1 MNPSDKQGPSA
12 PSSPKPTQL
21 VSIKQN
27 VKSEARSR
35 HVKYASIDPA
45 YRKNPSSSSKTHAR
59 RRTDRDQ
66 PHSLLTPPL
75 TPSSSIRTTASRD
88 SAPECVDAQ
97 HQEHVSEPA
106 KEHHIRSSHQEQ
118 EDQVHTS
125 EELTEDDSEAS
136 RIVLVGHR
144 LSD

>member
-1 MNPSDKQGPSA
+1 MKLTDKQGPSV
-12 PSSPKPTQL
+12 PSSPKPPRL

-27 VKSEARSR
+27 DKSETRSR

-45 YRKNPSSSSKTHAR
+45 YRKHTSSSSKTHAR

-88 SAPECVDAQ
+88 SAPECVEVH
-97 HQEHVSEPA
+97 HQEHDPEA
-106 KEHHIRSSHQEQ
+106 TREHHNQEH
-118 EDQVHTS
+118 EDHLHTS
-125 EELTEDDSEAS
+125 EELLDDDPEAS
-136 RIVLVGHR
+136 RIVLVSH
-144 LSD
+144 LADQLL